1 MSSAWE
7 IVERKD
13 PATRHRAT
21 LALTDRKM
29 RGPGEKDHV
38 GGISNVHSLRSSEAG
53 GSICS
58 GEELKAA
65 ANRTSQMATVARFA
79 MYMFTSLLVA
89 RCLLRACV
97 SIYTRSRGMESVSVH
112 VCMRDSA
119 SVMETVRP
127 YELPTVFS
135 SCEIQI

>member
-1 MSSAWE
+1 MLPAWE

-13 PATRHRAT
+13 PATRHRASRT
-21 LALTDRKM
+21 LTDRKT

-38 GGISNVHSLRSSEAG
+38 GGISNVPSLRSSEAG

-65 ANRTSQMATVARFA
+65 ANRPSQMATTARFA
-79 MYMFTSLLVA
+79 MYMFTYLLVA

-119 SVMETVRP
+119 SVTETVCP
-127 YELPTVFS
+127 YELPTVFR
-135 SCEIQI
+135 SCDGI